1 MPRKIRDSATMQP
14 VIRDVSVAL
23 PRIEPDEVAAALG
36 AEPCRERLHSRLGPI
51 SLLAVRQELLRRLRS
66 TGGRPA
72 LAGAT
77 RRVKIPLRD
86 QQWQQLEELAAEV
99 LGDGSAPSAGQV
111 AGVLLSLSLESIA
124 ATVIKKN
131 HASTSNDDVFP

>member
-1 MPRKIRDSATMQP
+1 MPRKIQDCGKTLP
-14 VIRDVSVAL
+14 VIRDVSVAM
-23 PRIEPDEVAAALG
+23 PRIELDEVAMALA
-36 AEPCRERLHSRLGPI
+36 AEPCRESLQTRLGPI

-77 RRVKIPLRD
+77 RRVKIPLSD
-86 QQWQQLEELAAEV
+86 QQWQQLEELAEEV
-99 LGDGSAPSAGQV
+99 LEDESAPSAGQV

-124 ATVIKKN
+124 AQRADKDAKRQR
-131 HASTSNDDVFP
+131 AR